1 MPMIEIPSNFIVSAE
16 LENVV
21 LSFLFEWQ
29 SANKVIRVKT
39 SGSTGAPKEIVLSK
53 NGVIASAQNTIQFF
67 NLSTDTRALLCLPL
81 TTIGGKMMLVRA
93 LQCFMQ
99 LHIQYPSSN
108 PLKSFNFPIDFIAVT
123 PMQLKVM
130 LDESELELKKIA
142 TILVGGAPISAE
154 LETQLQEKKITVYHS
169 YGMTETASHVALRR
183 IGFESED
190 FYKALPGIHFSVD
203 EIQALAISFSALKS
217 ELIQT
222 TDQVELLSETTFRWL
237 GRTDF
242 VINSGGVK
250 IHPEEIERLLA
261 PQIPHSF
268 FISSI
273 PDPTLGERVVLFI
286 EVEENRSL
294 DFDIDFPRYGQ
305 PKEVICL
312 PEFSYTPSGKIDRR
326 LTRKCYLELKK

>member
-1 MPMIEIPSNFIVSAE
+1 MVMIEIPSNVIVSAE

-21 LSFLFEWQ
+21 LSFLSEWQ

-93 LQCFMQ
+93 LQSSMQ
-99 LHIQYPSSN
+99 LHIQNPSSN
-108 PLKSFNFPIDFIAVT
+108 PLKSFTFPIDFIAVT
-123 PMQLKVM
+123 PMQLKVI
-130 LDESELELKKIA
+130 LDESELELKKIRSV
-142 TILVGGAPISAE
+142 LVGGGPISSE
-154 LETQLQEKKITVYHS
+154 LELQLTEKEITVYHS

-183 IGFESED
+183 VGFDGED
-190 FYKALPGIHFSVD
+190 FYKALPGIHFSVH
-203 EIQALAISFSALKS
+203 ENQALAISFSALKS

-222 TDQVELLSETTFRWL
+222 TDQVELLSETSFRWL
-237 GRTDF
+237 GRNDF

-250 IHPEEIERLLA
+250 IHPEEIERLLSQ
-261 PQIPHSF
+261 QISIPF
-268 FISSI
+268 FISSL
-273 PDPTLGERVVLFI
+273 PDQTLGERVILFI
-286 EVEENRSL
+286 ESEENISL
-294 DFDIDFPRYGQ
+294 DFNSDFPKYGQ

-312 PEFSYTPSGKIDRR
+312 PKFSYTPSGKIDRR
-326 LTRKCYLELKK
+326 LTRKYYLELKQ